1 MKTKL
6 HLTCLIILT
15 SLSMNVFS
23 QGLSSMVNPGPAQT
37 NAAPD
42 FEKTK
47 GEMISFHMLK
57 VVDHQKVVDCLKKTT
72 DFESMNGCNK
82 ILEKY
87 LKKNVEKEKEQKEQA
102 EPEAQQE

>member
-23 QGLSSMVNPGPAQT
+23 QGLSSMNNPGPAQS

-42 FEKTK
+42 FGKTK
-47 GEMISFHMLK
+47 GEMINFHMGK
-57 VVDHQKVVDCLKKTT
+57 VVDHQKVVDCLKKSSN
-72 DFESMNGCNK
+72 FESMNDCNK

-87 LKKNVEKEKEQKEQA
+87 LKKNVEKAREQKEQA
-102 EPEAQQE
+102 EEQQE

>member
-6 HLTCLIILT
+6 HLTCLIFLT
-15 SLSMNVFS
+15 SLPMNVFS
-23 QGLSSMVNPGPAQT
+23 QGLSSMINLGPVQT

-47 GEMISFHMLK
+47 GEMISFHKLK
-57 VVDHQKVVDCLKKTT
+57 VVDYQKVVDCLKKTT
-72 DFESMNGCNK
+72 DFESMNGWNK

-87 LKKNVEKEKEQKEQA
+87 LKKNVKKASEQKEQA
-102 EPEAQQE
+102 KEQE

>member
-23 QGLSSMVNPGPAQT
+23 QGLSSMINPGPAQT

-57 VVDHQKVVDCLKKTT
+57 VVDHQKVVDCLKKSSN
-72 DFESMNGCNK
+72 FESMNDCNK

-87 LKKNVEKEKEQKEQA
+87 LKKNVEKAREQKEQA
-102 EPEAQQE
+102 EEQQE